1 MGMKFLE
8 LRFSQHSK
16 KYENFIF
23 LTLMVGQKTLS
34 HLLLIGLGRFRIL
47 GWGGARFRILGMPG
61 RGGGA
66 KSQQAHDVVTTSMQ
80 ILSPS
85 SGCVKPRLDPVLRQN
100 AWSAQPMSGP
110 VFSLNFGF
118 ASLDQV
124 LG

>member
-47 GWGGARFRILGMPG
+47 GWGQGLEYWCGQ
-61 RGGGA
+61 GGGQ
-66 KSQQAHDVVTTSMQ
+66 SPSRHMMSLRHRCDVTTSHRRHFDVMC
-80 ILSPS
+80 L
-85 SGCVKPRLDPVLRQN
+85 L
-100 AWSAQPMSGP
+100 
-110 VFSLNFGF
+110 GF
-118 ASLDQV
+118 
-124 LG
+124 